1 MPGHEAGA
9 AEQNSPGLHRP
20 GDALARWGVKV
31 GDVRDLQR
39 GGGGCV
45 DHGDTDRV
53 LDTANIRTVFGVDA
67 DVLQVSGRRVVVPR
81 A

>member
-1 MPGHEAGA
+1 
-9 AEQNSPGLHRP
+9 
-20 GDALARWGVKV
+20 
-31 GDVRDLQR
+31 
-39 GGGGCV
+39 
-45 DHGDTDRV
+45 V